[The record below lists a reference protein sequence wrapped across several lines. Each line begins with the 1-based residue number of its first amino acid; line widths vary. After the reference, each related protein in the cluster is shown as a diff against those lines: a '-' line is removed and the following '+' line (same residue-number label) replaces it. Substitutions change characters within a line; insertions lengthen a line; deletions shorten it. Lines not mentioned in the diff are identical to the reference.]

1 MNTNRLPKIV
11 TIFVALFV
19 AGILLVVAGSS
30 ASQEVVRGVLPLVGV
45 GMFTSAL
52 TFFLIELFHLPDRR

>member
-1 MNTNRLPKIV
+1 MNTSRLPKIV
-11 TIFVALFV
+11 TIFVALFT

-52 TFFLIELFHLPDRR
+52 TFFLIEMFNLPDRR